1 MQSVMPAL
9 GNLCLSMKE
18 ARLSKL
24 ESKKLPLVK
33 DVYLGGGGL
42 CIFAFLNNFIS
53 SLLFPRSF
61 S

>member
-33 DVYLGGGGL
+33 DVYLGG
-42 CIFAFLNNFIS
+42 FAYFF
-53 SLLFPRSF
+53 F
-61 S
+61 SE